1 MDYSKLSVRA
11 ALVALAFG
19 LVQGC
24 TALPN
29 KAAASDEL
37 NADSVYRQLYTTR
50 VYITGSRL
58 PRKADARRSMSEVSM
73 QPLRVMKIVQQ

>member
-1 MDYSKLSVRA
+1 MDYSKVSVRA

-19 LVQGC
+19 LIQGC

-37 NADSVYRQLYTTR
+37 NADSVYKQLYTTH

-58 PRKADARRSMSEVSM
+58 PRKVDARKPLSDASMH
-73 QPLRVMKIVQQ
+73 PIRVIKVAH